1 MLMSI
6 YNPVEELCL
15 EVRAMG
21 RGRGRWGRVES
32 DGAGYRAVGRGIG
45 RWGGV

>member
-21 RGRGRWGRVES
+21 RGRGRWGGVE
-32 DGAGYRAVGRGIG
+32 GGREG
-45 RWGGV
+45 